1 MVLIHTLMLYF
12 DATGGYLPC
21 DPDYP
26 DDRLSIYL
34 EDAKAPVLL
43 TQVEHLSRA
52 RSLVGDDCRVLEV
65 QTVLSEVAGAPGNPP
80 ADRSSYDGVA
90 YVIFT
95 SGSTGRPKGVQL
107 PHRGVA
113 DLIPWLPELHGLGRY
128 CMQFHISFFS
138 LCYPALCAAS
148 TSSRFG
154 LTLL

>member
-1 MVLIHTLMLYF
+1 MVLMALWMLHF

-107 PHRGVA
+107 PHRSMA
-113 DLIPWLPELHGLGRY
+113 DLLPYLVELHDLSEY
-128 CMQFHISFFS
+128 LNLVFF
-138 LCYPALCAAS
+138 AAC
-148 TSSRFG
+148 SRLYSIIMF
-154 LTLL
+154 